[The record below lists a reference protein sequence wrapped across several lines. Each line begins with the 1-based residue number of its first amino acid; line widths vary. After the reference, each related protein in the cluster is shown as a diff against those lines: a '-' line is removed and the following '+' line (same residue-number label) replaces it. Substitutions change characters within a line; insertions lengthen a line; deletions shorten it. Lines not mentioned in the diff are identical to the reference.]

1 MVKDSGE
8 GQSPISARTEGG
20 HLYPEWDGRIHD
32 YRLKWC
38 RVVERPG
45 PDGSPDF
52 AQSTL
57 EKHASSIRLLRRYFE
72 TIRPTALRRVHGYE
86 HGEEV
91 DLDAAIS
98 RVVAR
103 RAGAEP
109 SDRIYSR
116 RDKRERQVA
125 VAFLVDMS
133 GSTGR
138 QIESGERRVIDIEKE
153 GLVLLTEALEAIG
166 DQYALYG
173 FSGQGRDHVDFLVLK
188 DFEDTL
194 RYQVGQRIEAMTPL
208 QQNRDGAAIRH
219 AAQKL
224 QHCPARHRLLI
235 LLSDGR
241 PLDGGYAEE
250 YALEDTKMA
259 LREARQHGIHPFC
272 LTIDREATGYLKRMY
287 GDVQYLVIDDVAD
300 LPERLPRVY
309 QRLTTGR

>member
-1 MVKDSGE
+1 MSCRFKKVRSG
-8 GQSPISARTEGG
+8 PFC
-20 HLYPEWDGRIHD
+20 YPEWDGKIQD

-38 RVVERPG
+38 RVIERAG
-45 PDGSPDF
+45 TEGSTDF
-52 AQSTL
+52 AQEIL
-57 EKHASSIRLLRRYFE
+57 EKHGSSIRILRRYFE

-86 HGEEV
+86 HGEEL

-138 QIESGERRVIDIEKE
+138 QIESGAGRVIDIEKE
-153 GLVLLTEALEAIG
+153 GLVLLAEALDAIG

-173 FSGQGRDHVDFLVLK
+173 FSGQGREQVDFLVLK
-188 DFEDTL
+188 DFEETA
-194 RYQVGQRIEAMTPL
+194 RCQVGQRIEAMTPL

-219 AAQKL
+219 ATKKL
-224 QHCPARHRLLI
+224 LHCPARHRLLI
-235 LLSDGR
+235 LLSDGK

-259 LREARQHGIHPFC
+259 LHEARQRGINPFC
-272 LTIDREATGYLKRMY
+272 LTIDQETTGYLKRMY
-287 GDVQYLVIDDVAD
+287 GDVQYLVLDNVVD

-309 QRLTTGR
+309 QRLTGRT

>member
-1 MVKDSGE
+1 M
-8 GQSPISARTEGG
+8 
-20 HLYPEWDGRIHD
+20 YPEWYGALHD

-38 RVVERPG
+38 RVIERPG
-45 PDGSPDF
+45 IEGNPDF
-52 AQSTL
+52 AQTTL
-57 EKHASSIRLLRRYFE
+57 EKHGPSIRLLRRYFE
-72 TIRPTALRRVHGYE
+72 AIRPTALRRTYGYE
-86 HGEEV
+86 HGEEL
-91 DLDAAIS
+91 DLDAVVS

-103 RAGAEP
+103 HAGADP
-109 SDRIYSR
+109 SDQIYSR

-138 QIESGERRVIDIEKE
+138 QLESGVRRVIDVEKE
-153 GLVLLTEALEAIG
+153 GLVLLVEALEATG

-188 DFEDTL
+188 DFDDTL
-194 RYQVGQRIEAMTPL
+194 RCRVGQRIEAMAPR

-219 AAQKL
+219 TTQKL
-224 QHCPARHRLLI
+224 LRCPARHRLLI
-235 LLSDGR
+235 LLSDGK
-241 PLDGGYAEE
+241 PLDGGYANE

-259 LREARQHGIHPFC
+259 LREARQHGISPFC
-272 LTIDREATGYLKRMY
+272 LTVDREATGYLKRMY
-287 GDVQYLVIDDVAD
+287 GDVQYLVLDDVAD